1 MANFIENNRK
11 TWFTLN
17 EELKRMGNKPVEKNT
32 KSLLQRKEKNVS
44 DDMLSTKQYMLT
56 IRNAFKRNM
65 EAEEEKE

>member
-1 MANFIENNRK
+1 MANYIDNNRN

-17 EELKRMGNKPVEKNT
+17 EELKRMGNTPVKKN
-32 KSLLQRKEKNVS
+32 KQSLLQRKDRDES

-65 EAEEEKE
+65 EAEEEV

>member
-1 MANFIENNRK
+1 MANYIDNNRN

-17 EELKRMGNKPVEKNT
+17 EELKRMGNTPVKKT
-32 KSLLQRKEKNVS
+32 KQSLLQRKDRNES

-65 EAEEEKE
+65 EAEEEV

>member
-1 MANFIENNRK
+1 
-11 TWFTLN
+11 
-17 EELKRMGNKPVEKNT
+17 MGNKPVEKNT